1 MSQENKIAAVTDCVH
16 AFAAV
21 EKHVEAGKKLYADLD
36 VAITAAY
43 AAGVGKQGEFLS
55 IKNGL
60 QAQSGKLSSALGKTV
75 EIHARCTEIAKREGC
90 DVALPGSYA
99 IDGGVT
105 PMGGGSR

>member
-1 MSQENKIAAVTDCVH
+1 MSQTDKIAAVTDCVH

-21 EKHVEAGKKLYADLD
+21 EKHLEAGKDLFADLN
-36 VAITAAY
+36 ATIKAAHKV
-43 AAGVGKQGEFLS
+43 GVGKQAEFLQ
-55 IKNGL
+55 ITNGL
-60 QAQSGKLSSALGKTV
+60 EAQSGKLSAALEKTLT
-75 EIHARCTEIAKREGC
+75 IHARCTEIAKREGC